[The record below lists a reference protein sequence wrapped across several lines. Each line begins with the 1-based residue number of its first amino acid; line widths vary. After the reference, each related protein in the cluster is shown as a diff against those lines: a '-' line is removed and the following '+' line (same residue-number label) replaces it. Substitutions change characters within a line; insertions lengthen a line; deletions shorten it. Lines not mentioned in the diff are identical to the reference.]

1 MVVLVLDV
9 PIVECGAMA
18 AALSIL
24 LVLFMVAPL
33 GSIYVF
39 LISLHHHPDHHSSST
54 SNEETAALIMDL
66 LQKNGMAGDST
77 NGTTAALDE
86 LWSTIN
92 ANPALAE
99 LLTQRTLQH
108 HIRLVMPWLVTFA
121 LAASI
126 MVVMFGTAMMTTAR
140 RRPRR
145 QERIRKIVATAL
157 DCQVVLQT
165 TTTTDDDDD
174 NRGNSS
180 SGNNVCGICLEGFFA
195 NDHDQ
200 HDEVDDTNNNNGV
213 NDQLAAVHGMQ
224 CRHTFHE
231 PCVSHWL
238 CRRSS
243 QFQCP
248 LCRRDFLDAA
258 TTRKLRKLTAS
269 S

>member
-1 MVVLVLDV
+1 MRHINSDFSHTHKKATTTSATLSEPSPENIPSKRDSSDVSNTYKANDHPRHHPFIHSSQFPSVSSDQKLSGQSSISMVVLVLDV

-66 LQKNGMAGDST
+66 LQKNGMAGEST

-174 NRGNSS
+174 NRGNSR
-180 SGNNVCGICLEGFFA
+180 ILR
-195 NDHDQ
+195 Q
-200 HDEVDDTNNNNGV
+200 RPRPT
-213 NDQLAAVHGMQ
+213 
-224 CRHTFHE
+224 
-231 PCVSHWL
+231 
-238 CRRSS
+238 RRGG
-243 QFQCP
+243 
-248 LCRRDFLDAA
+248 
-258 TTRKLRKLTAS
+258 
-269 S
+269 

>member
-86 LWSTIN
+86 LWSTVI

-108 HIRLVMPWLVTFA
+108 HIRLVLPWLVTFG
-121 LAASI
+121 LAAGI
-126 MVVMFGTAMMTTAR
+126 MIIMFGTAMMTTAR
-140 RRPRR
+140 RRPQRR

-157 DCQVVLQT
+157 DCQVVLQSAA
-165 TTTTDDDDD
+165 TTTTDVD
-174 NRGNSS
+174 RGNS
-180 SGNNVCGICLEGFFA
+180 NVCGICLEGFA
-195 NDHDQ
+195 NDP
-200 HDEVDDTNNNNGV
+200 HDEVDDTINNNGDN
-213 NDQLAAVHGMQ
+213 NDRLAAVHGMH

-231 PCVSHWL
+231 PCVAHWL

-269 S
+269 